1 MSWYWGSHDTAIG
14 QCWIALWPF
23 AITLRCET
31 ITPFGSLVEPDVY
44 WRKRI
49 GFGSW
54 RAGESPNPCTS
65 SVVSH
70 PRSESM
76 GVSLNIVAN
85 RCLVSRCE
93 RRNPL
98 VVSAAFAPQS
108 RAINLSFASP
118 APRLMGD
125 G

>member
-1 MSWYWGSHDTAIG
+1 MA
-14 QCWIALWPF
+14 QCRIALWPF

-44 WRKRI
+44 WRKRT

-54 RAGESPNPCTS
+54 RAGEGPNSFTS

-70 PRSESM
+70 PRSKSM
-76 GVSLNIVAN
+76 GVSLKIRDN

-98 VVSAAFAPQS
+98 VVSTAFASQS
-108 RAINLSFASP
+108 RAIDLSFANP
-118 APRLMGD
+118 ASRLIGD
-125 G
+125 GA